1 MPKLITIEEHLTLEE
16 LEQRYRNTREVT
28 EKIHLSYNLV
38 IGHW

>member
-16 LEQRYRNTREVT
+16 LEQRYRNAREVT